1 MLRITLIMLVQ
12 LLETETLTV
21 DLTFGGRQSQDGS
34 DQYPKA
40 KLVESE
46 TAMLKLAVALMNED
60 VDIQRA
66 GGSPATSQDIPGV
79 VSAAGKTRA
88 QVIQEVELL
97 VQHLPNVIVTRADA
111 GMFGEVRNV
120 CTEAEWHETARVIRI
135 WRSRREFGLHE
146 VAVIATRKT
155 DIPVAEEAALTAET
169 FGSRVER
176 IWDADNDDTRRRLAE
191 LDSQGLQ
198 AIIVV
203 ADSKSTLPLQVRQ
216 IVGVPVVS
224 VPTSSDY
231 DVVAADPVPRN
242 TENVTVVEFNDG
254 AGGALIASQII
265 EGLVRK
271 G

>member
-1 MLRITLIMLVQ
+1 
-12 LLETETLTV
+12 
-21 DLTFGGRQSQDGS
+21 
-34 DQYPKA
+34 
-40 KLVESE
+40 
-46 TAMLKLAVALMNED
+46 MNEN
-60 VDIQRA
+60 VDIRRA
-66 GGSPATSQDIPGV
+66 DGWPTAGQDIPAV
-79 VSAAGKTRA
+79 VSARGKTRE
-88 QVIQEVELL
+88 QVIQAVERS
-97 VQHLPNVIVTRADA
+97 VQHLPNVIVTHADA

-135 WRSRREFGLHE
+135 WRSRREFGLHK
-146 VAVIATRKT
+146 VAVIADQKS
-155 DIPVAEEAALTAET
+155 DIPIAEEAALTAET
-169 FGSRVER
+169 FGSRIER

-216 IVGVPVVS
+216 IVSVPVVS

-231 DVVAADPVPRN
+231 DVAAADPVPRN
-242 TENVTVVEFNDG
+242 LDAATENVTVVEFNDG